1 MLAVF
6 YISCNPMRVL
16 VVEDELKIAEFI
28 RSVLE
33 TDGNQVTLATSV
45 EEVLDH
51 NYEHSH
57 DLLILDLMLAGK
69 QGGLDLVKKLK
80 KERVKVPIIVLTALN
95 QIGTKVDLFNA
106 GVDDYI
112 TKPFDALE
120 LMARVKSVYRRYLD
134 GRIENEIEVGDFVF
148 QRKENLVLRNG
159 EKIPLTV
166 KEGELLLF
174 LVENAGKVVRS
185 EDILKRIWNTRV
197 GFHSN
202 ILQATIRRLRKKLDA
217 KSLQKYIK
225 NVHGVG
231 YTFEG

>member
-6 YISCNPMRVL
+6 YISYNPMRVL

>member
-1 MLAVF
+1 M
-6 YISCNPMRVL
+6 
-16 VVEDELKIAEFI
+16 
-28 RSVLE
+28 
-33 TDGNQVTLATSV
+33 
-45 EEVLDH
+45 
-51 NYEHSH
+51 
-57 DLLILDLMLAGK
+57 
-69 QGGLDLVKKLK
+69 
-80 KERVKVPIIVLTALN
+80 PIIVLTALN

-166 KEGELLLF
+166 KEGELLLY

-217 KSLQKYIK
+217 DSLQKYIK
-225 NVHGVG
+225 NVHGIG
-231 YTFEG
+231 YTFDV

>member
-1 MLAVF
+1 
-6 YISCNPMRVL
+6 MRVL

-33 TDGNQVTLATSV
+33 SDGNQVTLCMSA

-51 NYEHSH
+51 SYEHSH

-95 QIGTKVDLFNA
+95 QISTKVDLFNA

-166 KEGELLLF
+166 KEGELLLY

-217 KSLQKYIK
+217 NSLQKYIK
-225 NVHGVG
+225 NVHGIG

>member
-1 MLAVF
+1 
-6 YISCNPMRVL
+6 MRVL